1 MKPRPYMNPYLA
13 GALLGLLLTA
23 TIYITGRGLG
33 ASGAFKSAVVAGVET
48 VAPAHTASTTFYKE
62 YAGDHAGNPL
72 MNWLVFEVVG
82 VLIGA
87 FVSGVISDRMDLKL
101 EFGPRSTAKDQDRG
115 CARRG
120 HCSGASVRSSG
131 RGCTSGAALSGMAVM
146 STGGIITMLAIF
158 AGAYIFAYFFR
169 KLWI

>member
-13 GALLGLLLTA
+13 GALLGVLLTA

-48 VAPAHTASTTFYKE
+48 VAPAHTASTTFYIE
-62 YAGDHAGNPL
+62 YSGDHAGNPL

-101 EFGPRSTAKDQDRG
+101 EFGPRSTTKVRIV
-115 CARRG
+115 
-120 HCSGASVRSSG
+120 GALGGGLLWGIGSQLG

-158 AGAYIFAYFFR
+158 AGAYAFAYVFR